1 MKLTST
7 ITIFILLSLSA
18 LSLSAFAF
26 AGDNNSWQAQTRK
39 NSANPVVTDDSDS
52 TGETVGIS
60 GLMGAVQIGQH
71 LDVQP
76 SHCYPPTKPDYS
88 CFKDG
93 YPKCCNKQ
101 KGNCLNGKVPAFEV
115 QPQPQPR
122 RPIRK
127 LSKRQRSPHLPRFL
141 EKASARAVPII
152 NATRRVALSVAPR
165 IMARTALAT

>member
-1 MKLTST
+1 MKLTSI

-18 LSLSAFAF
+18 LSLSAFAD
-26 AGDNNSWQAQTRK
+26 DNNSWQAPTRK

-60 GLMGAVQIGQH
+60 GLMGAVQIGRH

-76 SHCYPPTKPDYS
+76 SYCYPPTKPDYSYS

-101 KGNCLNGKVPAFEV
+101 KGNCLNGKVPACEV

-122 RPIRK
+122 SPIRK
-127 LSKRQRSPHLPRFL
+127 LTRKPTKKPSPPTLLGKSICTRSPDYQC
-141 EKASARAVPII
+141 
-152 NATRRVALSVAPR
+152 
-165 IMARTALAT
+165 